1 MNEFK
6 TVLKEYQELKFLSKI
21 HVDEMIFLL
30 DKVNSFKNG
39 VESLEENI
47 YFSLKNNSDEFDFMT
62 SVFSNIKNEIHNCF
76 LSYNEK
82 VLIPLKNIIQNFNVA
97 TEDCLTSFN
106 QMKTN
111 LIENKQKLEKA
122 KEVYYNFIKSNE
134 NKKDGK
140 DDQNELFKAK
150 KDNYA
155 QLYKYEVD
163 KMNEIILQNNKKYSD
178 IFLFLD
184 GIDDSAN
191 SIVNQSLLNFCKI
204 IENLGHVFVKFA
216 EQLEEGINTNK
227 KTIENQ
233 RYKQQTDEISKL
245 RFNLEKFEEYGKE
258 ITPKENPELKSNN
271 EIKESKVNKS
281 LLFRRLMS
289 LPRKGFDD
297 FEVIDTPTEIMDQT
311 KMIKHAKEF
320 TDIIKKLA
328 SETELSPTEVSSLL
342 NILKEDSSKQKE
354 TLSFIFLMKIK
365 KFYRK
370 RVIHFKNRNNFNH
383 LANILNNLCI
393 KEDNTKTFNAIIEV
407 SQMIKYENLFLYS
420 MIQKK
425 NQFFST
431 KTFWLKILQDNLI
444 DNIMVYSNKLFNN
457 EITATGNDNNCK
469 KTNIIMEQG
478 LNTKILNYNKLNEQ
492 QKNNLENYTYETICK
507 ILSNGILGMS
517 SFLVPEFTSSDI
529 IENYSKMFCFDKPTL
544 YYFHNLLQ
552 VKNIKNTLGSR
563 KHTDSSNQK
572 KIFYEKVFIISC
584 TLKFLPKNEYVNLLL
599 LNKAFNIEI
608 EKKIFKLLLSNDNLT
623 IEKRIELWG
632 VILKVKKTM
641 NLISYKEVKD
651 LMKERIDEK
660 LVIPK
665 TQESRNLD
673 TIRVD
678 LIRTPFIN
686 QHQEHI
692 DKVNWI
698 LRCVNYIKP
707 DIGYFQGMNTLTL
720 FFYQLLDYDEEKTF
734 YYLYSFERETKYEII
749 FKEDLKILKIF
760 FTVLDKILN
769 LYKPEIYY
777 KFVDNYLSTNIYST
791 PWFVTVFTNISG
803 VFNKKDEAPKFVM
816 MVIENFIV
824 DGWSAVFNTGF
835 TLMNYYFDKI
845 MKIER
850 DDLINFMIKD
860 FTHQDIVLNENFGK
874 IKGIY
879 EKNSELI
886 NEYLI
891 NKLVKIATYE
901 NSHQYIKNKNKY

>member
-1 MNEFK
+1 
-6 TVLKEYQELKFLSKI
+6 
-21 HVDEMIFLL
+21 
-30 DKVNSFKNG
+30 
-39 VESLEENI
+39 
-47 YFSLKNNSDEFDFMT
+47 
-62 SVFSNIKNEIHNCF
+62 
-76 LSYNEK
+76 
-82 VLIPLKNIIQNFNVA
+82 
-97 TEDCLTSFN
+97 
-106 QMKTN
+106 
-111 LIENKQKLEKA
+111 
-122 KEVYYNFIKSNE
+122 
-134 NKKDGK
+134 
-140 DDQNELFKAK
+140 
-150 KDNYA
+150 
-155 QLYKYEVD
+155 
-163 KMNEIILQNNKKYSD
+163 
-178 IFLFLD
+178 
-184 GIDDSAN
+184 
-191 SIVNQSLLNFCKI
+191 
-204 IENLGHVFVKFA
+204 
-216 EQLEEGINTNK
+216 
-227 KTIENQ
+227 
-233 RYKQQTDEISKL
+233 
-245 RFNLEKFEEYGKE
+245 
-258 ITPKENPELKSNN
+258 
-271 EIKESKVNKS
+271 
-281 LLFRRLMS
+281 
-289 LPRKGFDD
+289 
-297 FEVIDTPTEIMDQT
+297 
-311 KMIKHAKEF
+311 
-320 TDIIKKLA
+320 
-328 SETELSPTEVSSLL
+328 
-342 NILKEDSSKQKE
+342 
-354 TLSFIFLMKIK
+354 
-365 KFYRK
+365 
-370 RVIHFKNRNNFNH
+370 
-383 LANILNNLCI
+383 
-393 KEDNTKTFNAIIEV
+393 
-407 SQMIKYENLFLYS
+407 MIKYENLFLYS

-444 DNIMVYSNKLFNN
+444 DNIMVYSNKLLNN

-469 KTNIIMEQG
+469 KTNIIMELG

-492 QKNNLENYTYETICK
+492 QKNNLENYAYETICK

-529 IENYSKMFCFDKPTL
+529 IENYSKMFYFDKSTL

-651 LMKERIDEK
+651 IMKERIDEK
-660 LVIPK
+660 LIIPK

-698 LRCVNYIKP
+698 LRCLNYIQP
-707 DIGYFQGMNTLTL
+707 DIGYFQGMNTLSL

-734 YYLYSFERETKYEII
+734 YYLYSFERETKYGII
-749 FKEDLKILKIF
+749 FKEDLKILKVF

-850 DDLINFMIKD
+850 EDLINFMIKD
-860 FTHQDIVLNENFGK
+860 FTHQDIVHNKNFGK

-891 NKLVKIATYE
+891 NKLVKITTYE
-901 NSHQYIKNKNKY
+901 NSHKYIKNKNEY

>member
-21 HVDEMIFLL
+21 HVDEMIFIL

-39 VESLEENI
+39 IESLEENI
-47 YFSLKNNSDEFDFMT
+47 YFSLKNNSDEFDFIT
-62 SVFSNIKNEIHNCF
+62 SAFSNSKNEIHKCF
-76 LSYNEK
+76 LSYNEE

-97 TEDCLTSFN
+97 TESCLTSFN
-106 QMKTN
+106 QMKAN

-122 KEVYYNFIKSNE
+122 KDEYYNFIKSNE
-134 NKKDGK
+134 SKTDNKN
-140 DDQNELFKAK
+140 DQNELYKAK

-155 QLYKYEVD
+155 QLYKYEID
-163 KMNEIILQNNKKYSD
+163 KMNEIILQNNKKYNE

-191 SIVNQSLLNFCKI
+191 SIVNHSLLNFAKI
-204 IENLGHVFVKFA
+204 IENLGHVFTKFSV
-216 EQLEEGINTNK
+216 QLKEGIDANK
-227 KTIENQ
+227 KTFENQ
-233 RYKQQTDEISKL
+233 RYKQQIDEISKL
-245 RFNLEKFEEYGKE
+245 RFNLEKFEEYGEEK
-258 ITPKENPELKSNN
+258 TQNGNPELNSNS
-271 EIKESKVNKS
+271 EIKEVKVDKS

-297 FEVIDTPTEIMDQT
+297 FEVIDTPIEIMDQT
-311 KMIKHAKEF
+311 KMIKHVKEF
-320 TDIIKKLA
+320 TEIIKKLA

-342 NILKEDSSKQKE
+342 SILKEDSNQKE

-370 RVIHFKNRNNFNH
+370 RVINFKNKNNFNH

-407 SQMIKYENLFLYS
+407 SQMIKYENFFLYS
-420 MIQKK
+420 SIQKK
-425 NQFFST
+425 NQFLRT
-431 KTFWLKILQDNLI
+431 KTFWLKIFQDNLI
-444 DNIMVYSNKLFNN
+444 DNIIVYSNKLFNN
-457 EITATGNDNNCK
+457 EITISGKDNSSKN
-469 KTNIIMEQG
+469 TNIIMEMG
-478 LNTKILNYNKLNEQ
+478 LNIKISNYNKLNEQ
-492 QKNNLENYTYETICK
+492 QKNNLENYAYETICK
-507 ILSNGILGMS
+507 ILSKGILGMS
-517 SFLVPEFTSSDI
+517 SFLVPEFISCDI
-529 IENYSKMFCFDKPTL
+529 IEHYSKMFHFDKSTL

-563 KHTDSSNQK
+563 KDTDSSNQK

-599 LNKAFNIEI
+599 LNKAFNTEI

-632 VILKVKKTM
+632 IILRVKRTM
-641 NLISYKEVKD
+641 SLISYKEVKD
-651 LMKERIDEK
+651 IMKERIDEK

-678 LIRTPFIN
+678 LIRTPFISK
-686 QHQEHI
+686 HQEHI

-698 LRCVNYIKP
+698 LRCLNYIKP
-707 DIGYFQGMNTLTL
+707 DIGYYQGMNILTL

-749 FKEDLKILKIF
+749 FKEDLRILKIF

-803 VFNKKDEAPKFVM
+803 VFNKKDTPKFVM
-816 MVIENFIV
+816 MVIESFIV

-835 TLMNYYFDKI
+835 TLTNYYFDKI

-850 DDLINFMIKD
+850 EDLINFMIKD
-860 FTHQDIVLNENFGK
+860 FIQQDIVQNENFSK

-891 NKLVKIATYE
+891 NKLVKITTYE
-901 NSHQYIKNKNKY
+901 NSHKYLKNKNEY

>member
-6 TVLKEYQELKFLSKI
+6 TVLKEYQEIKFLSKI
-21 HVDEMIFLL
+21 HVEEMIFLL

-39 VESLEENI
+39 IESLEEHI

-62 SVFSNIKNEIHNCF
+62 SVFTNSKNEIHNCF
-76 LSYNEK
+76 LSYNEE

-106 QMKTN
+106 QMKAN

-122 KEVYYNFIKSNE
+122 KEVYYNFIKSN
-134 NKKDGK
+134 NSKKDDK
-140 DDQNELFKAK
+140 DDQNELYKAK

-163 KMNEIILQNNKKYSD
+163 KMNEIILQNNKKYNE
-178 IFLFLD
+178 ILLFLD
-184 GIDDSAN
+184 GIDDTAY
-191 SIVNQSLLNFCKI
+191 SIVNNSLLNFSKI
-204 IENLGHVFVKFA
+204 IENLGHVFVKFS
-216 EQLEEGINTNK
+216 EKLKEGINTNK

-233 RYKQQTDEISKL
+233 RYKQQTDEISNL
-245 RFNLEKFEEYGKE
+245 RFNLEKFEEYGEEK
-258 ITPKENPELKSNN
+258 TPQGNPELNSSN
-271 EIKESKVNKS
+271 EIKETKVDKS

-297 FEVIDTPTEIMDQT
+297 FEVIDTPIEIMDQT
-311 KMIKHAKEF
+311 KMLKHVKEF

-342 NILKEDSSKQKE
+342 NILKEDSSGQKE

-370 RVIHFKNRNNFNH
+370 RVKNFKNRNNFIH

-393 KEDNTKTFNAIIEV
+393 KEDNTKTYNAIIEV

-420 MIQKK
+420 MILKK
-425 NQFFST
+425 NQFLRT
-431 KTFWLKILQDNLI
+431 KTFWLKIFQDNLI
-444 DNIMVYSNKLFNN
+444 DNIIVYSNKLFNN
-457 EITATGNDNNCK
+457 EITINNDKICK
-469 KTNIIMEQG
+469 KTNIIMELG
-478 LNTKILNYNKLNEQ
+478 LNTKISNYNKLNEQ
-492 QKNNLENYTYETICK
+492 QKNNLENYAYETICK

-529 IENYSKMFCFDKPTL
+529 IEHYCKMFHFDKPTL

-563 KHTDSSNQK
+563 KDTDSSNQK
-572 KIFYEKVFIISC
+572 KIFYERVFIISC
-584 TLKFLPKNEYVNLLL
+584 ALKYLPKNEYLNLLL
-599 LNKAFNIEI
+599 LNKAFNTEI

-632 VILKVKKTM
+632 IILRVKRTM
-641 NLISYKEVKD
+641 SLISYKEVKD
-651 LMKERIDEK
+651 IMKERIDEK

-692 DKVNWI
+692 DKVTWI
-698 LRCVNYIKP
+698 LRCLNYIKP
-707 DIGYFQGMNTLTL
+707 DIGYYQGMNTLTL

-749 FKEDLKILKIF
+749 FKEDLRILKIF

-803 VFNKKDEAPKFVM
+803 VFNKKDDASKFVM
-816 MVIENFIV
+816 MVIENFII

-835 TLMNYYFDKI
+835 TLTNYYFDKI

-850 DDLINFMIKD
+850 EELINFMIKD
-860 FTHQDIVLNENFGK
+860 FIQQDIVNNENFSK
-874 IKGIY
+874 IKRKY

-891 NKLVKIATYE
+891 NKLVKITTYE
-901 NSHQYIKNKNKY
+901 NSHEYLKNKSKY

>member
-62 SVFSNIKNEIHNCF
+62 SVFNNSKNEIHNCF
-76 LSYNEK
+76 LSYNEE

-97 TEDCLTSFN
+97 TEDCLISFN
-106 QMKTN
+106 QMKAN

-122 KEVYYNFIKSNE
+122 KEDYYNFIKSNE

-163 KMNEIILQNNKKYSD
+163 KINEIILQNNKKYNE

-204 IENLGHVFVKFA
+204 IENLGYVFVKFS
-216 EQLEEGINTNK
+216 EQLKEGVNSNK

-233 RYKQQTDEISKL
+233 RYKQQTDENSKL
-245 RFNLEKFEEYGKE
+245 RFNLEKFEEYGEEK
-258 ITPKENPELKSNN
+258 TPKNQELNSSN
-271 EIKESKVNKS
+271 EIKEIKVDKS

-297 FEVIDTPTEIMDQT
+297 FEVIDTPIEIMDQT

-342 NILKEDSSKQKE
+342 NILKEDSNRQE
-354 TLSFIFLMKIK
+354 ALSFIFLMKIK

-370 RVIHFKNRNNFNH
+370 RVINFKNRNNFNH

-425 NQFFST
+425 NQFLRT

-444 DNIMVYSNKLFNN
+444 DNIILYSNKLFNN
-457 EITATGNDNNCK
+457 EITITGNDCICK
-469 KTNIIMEQG
+469 QTNIIMELG
-478 LNTKILNYNKLNEQ
+478 LNTKISNYNKLNNQ
-492 QKNNLENYTYETICK
+492 QKNNLENYAYETICK
-507 ILSNGILGMS
+507 ILSKGILGMS
-517 SFLVPEFTSSDI
+517 SFLVPEFTTSDI
-529 IENYSKMFCFDKPTL
+529 IEQYSKLFHFDKPTL

-563 KHTDSSNQK
+563 KDTDSSNQK

-584 TLKFLPKNEYVNLLL
+584 ALKFLPKYEYVNLLL
-599 LNKAFNIEI
+599 LNKSFNTEI

-632 VILKVKKTM
+632 IILRVKRTM
-641 NLISYKEVKD
+641 SLISYKEVKEI
-651 LMKERIDEK
+651 MKERIDEK

-665 TQESRNLD
+665 TQESRNID

-678 LIRTPFIN
+678 LIRTPFISK
-686 QHQEHI
+686 HQEHI
-692 DKVNWI
+692 DRVTWI
-698 LRCVNYIKP
+698 LRCLNYIKP
-707 DIGYFQGMNTLTL
+707 DIGYYQGMNILTL

-734 YYLYSFERETKYEII
+734 YYLFSFERETKYEII
-749 FKEDLKILKIF
+749 FKEDLRILKIF

-791 PWFVTVFTNISG
+791 PWFVTVFSNISG
-803 VFNKKDEAPKFVM
+803 VFSKKDDASKFVM
-816 MVIENFIV
+816 MVIENFII

-835 TLMNYYFDKI
+835 TLINFYFDKI

-850 DDLINFMIKD
+850 EELINFMIKD
-860 FTHQDIVLNENFGK
+860 FIQQDIIDNENFSK

-886 NEYLI
+886 SEYLI
-891 NKLVKIATYE
+891 NKLVKITTYE
-901 NSHQYIKNKNKY
+901 NSHKYLKNKNDY